1 MSLINFEINLI
12 LTRFE
17 KCVFYNDAK
26 AKTFTITDTKLCVP
40 VVTLS
45 TQDNAKLLKQ
55 LKWDFK
61 RTISW
66 NKYQSKVS
74 IQVLNPYFDFL
85 IYPSFQRVNR
95 MFVLSFKNKAIEQYT
110 QNIISQL

>member
-1 MSLINFEINLI
+1 MVLLKYLSHFWRTLEMSLINFEINLI

-26 AKTFTITDTKLCVP
+26 AKTFTITDTKLYVP

-55 LKWDFK
+55 LK
-61 RTISW
+61 
-66 NKYQSKVS
+66 
-74 IQVLNPYFDFL
+74 
-85 IYPSFQRVNR
+85 
-95 MFVLSFKNKAIEQYT
+95 
-110 QNIISQL
+110 